1 MPQTP
6 IPSLQFHRTKQAVG
20 LERERERERE
30 RDRRCAGCRPAGRV
44 SRQPISLFAPSPSKP
59 PYEDSLVFQKRH
71 TNKQLFFELQF
82 GTEAAPFRA
91 AIRNQAA
98 PIRAAIRH
106 RRGSP
111 PSSNPISTP
120 FLCRSRKGIESVSC
134 SVCEVQSEAQT
145 KPI

>member
-1 MPQTP
+1 M
-6 IPSLQFHRTKQAVG
+6 
-20 LERERERERE
+20 
-30 RDRRCAGCRPAGRV
+30 RRLPPRRSSVRAAH
-44 SRQPISLFAPSPSKP
+44 LFF
-59 PYEDSLVFQKRH
+59 EQKRH